1 MLIAITPGLG
11 RDLAAEVAAAR
22 AGGADAVLLRE
33 PALWSERRAAGILL
47 HGRTPGAV
55 QAAIETGCGLHLPA
69 SMDAAPL
76 RARIRGTLSQSCHDA
91 AALRRAASA
100 GCDFAFLS
108 PVFSPRSKP
117 GDVRPTL
124 GLSGLEQLCAS
135 APLPVI
141 ALGGI
146 GPAQASD
153 CLRAGAAG
161 IACIGA
167 IFAAGDI
174 VSAARRMRRACGP
187 TAVVG

>member
-11 RDLAAEVAAAR
+11 RDLAVEVAAAR
-22 AGGADAVLLRE
+22 SGGADAVVLRE
-33 PALWSERRAAGILL
+33 PVLWSELVMPGVLL

-55 QAAIETGCGLHLPA
+55 QAAIASGCGLHLPA

-76 RARIRGTLSQSCHDA
+76 RSRIRGTLSQSCHDA
-91 AALRRAASA
+91 AALRRAAAA

-108 PVFSPRSKP
+108 PVFSPHSKP

-124 GLSGLEQLCAS
+124 GLAGLAALCLA
-135 APLPVI
+135 APLPVV

-146 GPAQASD
+146 GPAQAAD
-153 CLRAGAAG
+153 CLRAGASG

-167 IFAAGDI
+167 IFSAGD
-174 VSAARRMRRACGP
+174 VTAAARHMRCACGP
-187 TAVVG
+187 TAFVG

>member
-11 RDLAAEVAAAR
+11 RDLAAEVAAAH
-22 AGGADAVLLRE
+22 AGGVDAVLLRE
-33 PALWSERRAAGILL
+33 PVLWTELGAPGILL

-55 QAAIETGCGLHLPA
+55 QAAIASGCGLHLPS

-76 RARIRGTLSQSCHDA
+76 RDRIRGTLSQSCHDA
-91 AALRRAASA
+91 AALQRAAAA

-108 PVFSPRSKP
+108 PVFAPHSKP
-117 GDVRPTL
+117 GDVRPIL
-124 GLSGLEQLCAS
+124 GLAGLAALCGA

-146 GPAQASD
+146 GPAQAGD
-153 CLRAGAAG
+153 CLLAGAAG

-167 IFAAGDI
+167 IFSAGD
-174 VSAARRMRRACGP
+174 VTAAARRMRRACGP
-187 TAVVG
+187 TAFVG

>member
-1 MLIAITPGLG
+1 MKNVISG
-11 RDLAAEVAAAR
+11 RSFF
-22 AGGADAVLLRE
+22 
-33 PALWSERRAAGILL
+33 SEGRRADFFF
-47 HGRTPGAV
+47 PGVWRALFFG
-55 QAAIETGCGLHLPA
+55 EGLWF
-69 SMDAAPL
+69 
-76 RARIRGTLSQSCHDA
+76 RDA